1 MWVEKRKKTYTSF
14 YIVVIVF
21 VRAKA
26 NIGKNA
32 FARPLSTQPC
42 LSNLVIRL
50 FYIANRNKQIKTELP
65 RCFLFPIII
74 QSFTRDSFKHNF
86 CGQVNQVRKHLILY
100 CVLVIIEMST
110 CYNVRIKPKP
120 AIHPC
125 WRVRM
130 NIYCYIHCRGI
141 SNTKIYKLLVLR
153 KDGISE
159 Q

>member
-1 MWVEKRKKTYTSF
+1 MWVEKRKKTCTSF

-32 FARPLSTQPC
+32 FARPPSTQAC

-74 QSFTRDSFKHNF
+74 QS
-86 CGQVNQVRKHLILY
+86 
-100 CVLVIIEMST
+100 
-110 CYNVRIKPKP
+110 
-120 AIHPC
+120 
-125 WRVRM
+125 
-130 NIYCYIHCRGI
+130 IYPRF
-141 SNTKIYKLLVLR
+141 L
-153 KDGISE
+153 
-159 Q
+159 